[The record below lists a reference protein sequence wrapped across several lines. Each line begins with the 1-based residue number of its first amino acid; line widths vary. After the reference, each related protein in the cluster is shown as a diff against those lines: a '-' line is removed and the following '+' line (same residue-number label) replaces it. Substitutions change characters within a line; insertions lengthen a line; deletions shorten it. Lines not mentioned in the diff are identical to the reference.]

1 MKTNHLPESISKKRI
16 VIAGFTL
23 IELLVVIAIIAVLAG
38 MLLPALNR
46 ARDSAKA
53 ISCTNNLKQCVL
65 ATQQYA
71 DDHNGIAFLKGNGA
85 AWHTLLNC
93 MVRGTYVTAWGQA
106 GLYPRRLPSFKVA
119 SCPAVPAAAIPE
131 PNSDEESTK
140 FGAIYGVPGNATD
153 GVEGPAHT
161 PNYNENPQ
169 AFVHPST
176 VGLGE
181 GTIISFPKIKNA
193 SSFLIYADTWD
204 PAEGRQN
211 YSFSLNGGGSGID
224 LRHNQRANIGYADGH
239 VSAISAGDIQQW
251 RNDGKVWPGAYILN
265 STSVK
270 IVLP

>member
-1 MKTNHLPESISKKRI
+1 MKTMASTKKTQ
-16 VIAGFTL
+16 FTL
-23 IELLVVIAIIAVLAG
+23 IELLIVIAIIAILAG

-71 DDHNGIAFLKGNGA
+71 DDYNGIAFLKGNGA

-93 MVRGTYVTAWGQA
+93 MVRGTYVTAYGQA

-119 SCPAVPAAAIPE
+119 SCPSVPAASIPE

-140 FGAIYGVPGNATD
+140 FGAIYGVPSNVTD
-153 GVEGPAHT
+153 GVQGPAHT

-176 VGLGE
+176 VGLEE
-181 GTIISFPKIKNA
+181 GMIISFPKIKSA
-193 SSFLIYADTWD
+193 SQFLIYADTWD
-204 PAEGRQN
+204 PAAGQQN
-211 YSFSLNGGGSGID
+211 YAFSLNGGGAGID

>member
-1 MKTNHLPESISKKRI
+1 MKTMASTEKHD
-16 VIAGFTL
+16 FTL
-23 IELLVVIAIIAVLAG
+23 IELLIVIAIIAILAG

-71 DDHNGIAFLKGNGA
+71 DDYHGIALLRGHGA

-93 MVRGTYVTAWGQA
+93 MVRGTYVTAYGQA
-106 GLYPRRLPSFKVA
+106 GLYPRRLSSFKVA
-119 SCPAVPAAAIPE
+119 SCPSVPAASIPE

-140 FGAIYGVPGNATD
+140 FGAIYGVPANVTD
-153 GVEGPAHT
+153 GVQGPAHT

-176 VGLGE
+176 AGLEE
-181 GTIISFPKIKNA
+181 GTIISFPKIKSA
-193 SSFLIYADTWD
+193 SQFLIYADTWD
-204 PAEGRQN
+204 PAAGQQKYDFN
-211 YSFSLNGGGSGID
+211 LTSGGAGID

-251 RNDGKVWPGAYILN
+251 RNDGKVWPGAYVLN